1 VQDNP
6 SKEVDKNFKEKDN
19 PQSMDRKLKKGG

>member
-6 SKEVDKNFKEKDN
+6 SKEVDKTAKRGITFKEE
-19 PQSMDRKLKKGG
+19 DRTF